1 MDDFDFDEGD
11 DNDEDDYEFDF
22 GAVLD
27 EELLEEFKSQ
37 DYLNPRR
44 NYEEMPPRIY
54 TWPSINSNWV
64 IPAILIFIIFLT
76 ILLFASR

>member
-1 MDDFDFDEGD
+1 MADFDFDGD
-11 DNDEDDYEFDF
+11 DDFDEEFDF

-27 EELLEEFKSQ
+27 EELLEEFESQ

-64 IPAILIFIIFLT
+64 IPAIVISIIFLA
-76 ILLFASR
+76 ILLYASR